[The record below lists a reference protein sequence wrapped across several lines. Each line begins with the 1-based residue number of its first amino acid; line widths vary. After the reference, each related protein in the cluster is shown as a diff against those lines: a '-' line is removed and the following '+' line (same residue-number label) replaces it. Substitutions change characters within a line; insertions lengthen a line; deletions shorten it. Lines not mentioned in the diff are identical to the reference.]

1 MNLRTYGQPP
11 PSTQRP
17 PGRDRWFSDAHR
29 SDRPGLNFTSPHVI
43 SFNATQAEIARRAEL
58 ADLVAQVEVEGIQH
72 AAEMA
77 YYRSKLPPPK
87 PEPQPKRSARRVS
100 LRSPEYGRLVDSIG
114 AQVPRKR
121 KPASAPDK
129 RTARESYDSWA
140 RARSRAA
147 GSPLTAS
154 TGDRLK
160 DEYRHVSGAILN
172 LQASGHPVPAK
183 LAAHRDRLLA
193 EQRRRLTTTTTRAG
207 RR

>member
-77 YYRSKLPPPK
+77 YYRAKLPPPK
-87 PEPQPKRSARRVS
+87 PQPQRGNKSGTVSKRR
-100 LRSPEYGRLVDSIG
+100 RSPRTNVDRRAT
-114 AQVPRKR
+114 AQSYHDWATQR
-121 KPASAPDK
+121 
-129 RTARESYDSWA
+129 RTTT
-140 RARSRAA
+140 
-147 GSPLTAS
+147 GNPITAS
-154 TGDRLK
+154 TGDWLR
-160 DEYRHVSGAILN
+160 DEYRNVSGAILN

-193 EQRRRLTTTTTRAG
+193 EQRRRIAAG